1 MRICLIVLALFVPAA
16 VPATVG
22 AQGDVRPA
30 SYYHPP
36 VVDSETYKS
45 PARVLDEASRPSR
58 LKFIA
63 AIEGRLLA
71 APYPPQVVL
80 FTNGLDAEHLII
92 VANSDGRLSTK
103 YRVRAMFA
111 TLTTI
116 FRQTPLFRDYGVETE
131 FTFFDLAKLSG
142 FQTVTVT
149 DGRDYTYQVVV
160 E

>member
-1 MRICLIVLALFVPAA
+1 MRICFIVLALLVPAA
-16 VPATVG
+16 VPVTVG

-71 APYPPQVVL
+71 APYPPHIVL
-80 FTNGLDAEHLII
+80 FTNGLDAEHLI
-92 VANSDGRLSTK
+92 VMANSDGRLDTK

-116 FRQTPLFRDYGVETE
+116 FRQTPLFREFGVETE

-142 FQTVTVT
+142 FQTVTVSN
-149 DGRDYTYQVVV
+149 GRGYTYQVVV